1 MEYKNMIKVDNQKE
15 LLGAELLAVTIEPL
29 GEKQFGFLIHTFKY
43 SKKRRIREPDY
54 LYLLLLR
61 KDYPVSKVSNREL
74 SKLIL
79 EKEGNLTVTE
89 DGHIVPVFFK
99 DSEKSFESIRR
110 TKEYRLFKKL
120 LENGML
126 S

>member
-1 MEYKNMIKVDNQKE
+1 MTKVPVFDNQKD
-15 LLGAELLAVTIEPL
+15 LLGAELIAVTIEPL

-43 SKKRRIREPDY
+43 SKKRRIREPGY

-74 SKLIL
+74 CKLIL

-89 DGHIVPVFFK
+89 DNHIVPDFFK
-99 DSEKSFESIRR
+99 GSKKSFESIRR
-110 TKEYRLFKKL
+110 TNEYRLFKKL